1 MRMRRVAFVAAA
13 LAWGVAEARQG
24 GPPPA
29 PAVLAEVK
37 EEMLERRREV
47 TGQLRSMMRS
57 LLASEE
63 DGLVVELSLQEGDE
77 VKAGQVV
84 ARMRDTR
91 ARLDVQRL
99 EADVRVRQATLV
111 ERRAEAEKARR
122 DVARMDEAMAR
133 GAGLAP
139 EAEDRRSALAGA
151 EARLASAE
159 ADVIAVQA
167 QLDWARERLAR
178 MSIVA
183 PFTARIVGKRTEVG
197 QWLRQGDPVVELV
210 ALDQIE
216 ARLDVPEA
224 LVGLLASEGTLVQV
238 RVAAT
243 GQTLEAPVAA
253 IVPEA
258 DQMSRLFP
266 VRVRL
271 ANASGQLRPGM
282 SVIGL
287 VPTGSRA
294 ATLVV
299 PKDAILRDDAG
310 EFVYAEMEGKAV
322 PVRVRTLFG
331 VGDRVAV
338 QSPMLR
344 AGTKVVVEGNERMF
358 PGQPLAPM
366 PGGAGGVTGGAA
378 GERPSEGSTKAGAGE
393 GGR

>member
-1 MRMRRVAFVAAA
+1 MRMSRVAFLAAA
-13 LAWGVAEARQG
+13 LTWGVAEARQG

-224 LVGLLASEGTLVQV
+224 LVGLLASAGTSVQV
-238 RVAAT
+238 RVTAT

-258 DQMSRLFP
+258 DPMSRLFP

-282 SVIGL
+282 SVVGL

-322 PVRVRTLFG
+322 PARVRTLFA

-366 PGGAGGVTGGAA
+366 PGGAGGAA